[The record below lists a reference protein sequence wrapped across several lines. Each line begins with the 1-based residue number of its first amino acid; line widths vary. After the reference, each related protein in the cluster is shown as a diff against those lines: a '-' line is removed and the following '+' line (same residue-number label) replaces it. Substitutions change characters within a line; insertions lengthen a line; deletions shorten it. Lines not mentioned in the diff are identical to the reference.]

1 MRMLILVGAS
11 ASGKTEI
18 AKILIKDYGYEK
30 MVTTTSRAPRDGEV
44 DGVDYHFISRKRFEQ
59 RILHDRFLEYIE
71 YNGNFYGTPKDG
83 ADKNKVLIVE
93 PEGANKIYEH
103 QIPDTVIIL
112 LQTSEQTRKERMLE
126 RGDNL
131 IQVLDRLEKD
141 DFHFDKHNLTHIDFI
156 VNTTEGTQY
165 ELAEKINDLYH
176 HIVDQENQLSI
187 FDMLRD
193 DE

>member
-1 MRMLILVGAS
+1 MLILVGAS

-59 RILHDRFLEYIE
+59 RILHERFLEYVQ
-71 YNGNFYGTPKDG
+71 YNDNFYGTPKDG

-112 LQTSEQTRKERMLE
+112 LQTSEKTRKERMLE

-141 DFHFDKHNLTHIDFI
+141 DRHFDKNNLTHVDFI
-156 VNTTEGTQY
+156 VNTTEGTQF

-193 DE
+193 ED